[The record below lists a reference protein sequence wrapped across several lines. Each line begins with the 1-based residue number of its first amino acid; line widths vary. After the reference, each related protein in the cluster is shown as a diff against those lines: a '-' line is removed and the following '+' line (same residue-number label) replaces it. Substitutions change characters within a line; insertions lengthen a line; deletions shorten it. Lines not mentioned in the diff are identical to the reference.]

1 MIILPT
7 KSLVKEIAPGIIT
20 LGRNPFEP
28 VFKVDEGKG
37 SVTVQDNE
45 VLTAKALVN
54 ISGDSLTYKDA
65 LFLNR
70 PHVNDKKVL
79 IEGDLDIS
87 AINFKIANIES
98 KLIEIESDYNL
109 KIDLA
114 RKKAKKWAL
123 VLG

>member
-1 MIILPT
+1 MIIVPT
-7 KSLVKEIAPGIIT
+7 KSLVKEIAPGVIT

-37 SVTVQDNE
+37 SVTVQENE

-54 ISGDSLTYKDA
+54 ISGDSLNYKDA

-79 IEGDLDIS
+79 IEGDIDLS
-87 AINFKIANIES
+87 SINFKVANIES
-98 KLIEIESDYNL
+98 KLIEIEENL
-109 KIDLA
+109 EAA